1 MKISIFYQIS
11 NISQIIYNGFKEK
24 RKYLTMFHFLPR
36 LQYIQ
41 MFKLSPKLIMVRF
54 FTSHAKYLSWF
65 KFDPERVE
73 IKLLPCTKLYAKL
86 CKGVYNNRVDSIF
99 SINYYALLHNPIVS
113 YFLDPRTLGTMLS
126 EERNMTVIL
135 ED

>member
-1 MKISIFYQIS
+1 
-11 NISQIIYNGFKEK
+11 
-24 RKYLTMFHFLPR
+24 
-36 LQYIQ
+36 

-65 KFDPERVE
+65 EFDPERVE

-99 SINYYALLHNPIVS
+99 GINYYALLHNPIVS
-113 YFLDPRTLGTMLS
+113 YFLDPRTLGAMLS

>member
-54 FTSHAKYLSWF
+54 FTSHAKYLLWF
-65 KFDPERVE
+65 EFDPERVE
-73 IKLLPCTKLYAKL
+73 IKLLPCTDLYAKL
-86 CKGVYNNRVDSIF
+86 CKGVYNKRVDSIF

-135 ED
+135 V